1 MVTAAA
7 AEGKAGRLPISHKP
21 KVLVV
26 DDDAAV
32 RRLLDLGLRY
42 HGFQVCIAA
51 NGPEAIELY
60 ENHSDSIDLVLLDV
74 KMPGL
79 DGPGTL
85 RALAQVNP
93 QVRSAF
99 MSGYAGHYSE
109 DELLRRGARYVF
121 RKPFDLAELADRLR
135 QIIEN

>member
-1 MVTAAA
+1 MITAAAA
-7 AEGKAGRLPISHKP
+7 AEGKAGRLPACQKP
-21 KVLVV
+21 RILVV

-32 RRLLDLGLRY
+32 RRLLDLGLKY
-42 HGFQVCIAA
+42 HGFQVALA
-51 NGPEAIELY
+51 SNGPEAIKLY
-60 ENHSDSIDLVLLDV
+60 ENHRESIDLVLLDV

-85 RALAQVNP
+85 RALAEVNP

-109 DELLRRGARYVF
+109 DELLSRGARCVF
-121 RKPFDLAELADRLR
+121 RKPFDLAEL
-135 QIIEN
+135 